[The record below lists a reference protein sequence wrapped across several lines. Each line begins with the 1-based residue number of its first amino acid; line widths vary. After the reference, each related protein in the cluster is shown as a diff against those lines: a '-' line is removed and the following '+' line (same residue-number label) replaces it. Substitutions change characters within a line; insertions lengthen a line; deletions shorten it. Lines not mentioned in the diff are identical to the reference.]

1 VVLRSKS
8 RFVINGV
15 FNHIF
20 EDQLFRLEKQ
30 CIFIVEA
37 LSERVYIFNLNRGR
51 LSVVVEVGL
60 ISQAIFCWE
69 SLLVFIVFLA

>member
-1 VVLRSKS
+1 M
-8 RFVINGV
+8 INGV

-20 EDQLFRLEKQ
+20 EDQLFRLEEQ

-51 LSVVVEVGL
+51 LCVAVEVGS
-60 ISQAIFCWE
+60 ISQVLSAGKF
-69 SLLVFIVFLA
+69 